1 MSWLAS
7 EIVKPE
13 VCGTDITNQNGN
25 VLEALNGFKTYDLM
39 RETGCLVNQRSNAYC
54 CLVNQRSNAYCFV
67 ESVASSSPVDT
78 YFYALPLGTPVPQ
91 KLTPSCS
98 PCIKSLMSLYAE
110 SATDKSLPLS
120 KVYSSAQK
128 LASSSCGTDYA
139 QSIASNAATR
149 TIATIVS
156 GGLFLSITLGLLVS
170 F

>member
-1 MSWLAS
+1 MDWFAS
-7 EIVKPE
+7 EIVKPD
-13 VCGTDITNQNGN
+13 VCGTEITNQNGN
-25 VLEALNGFKTYDLM
+25 VLQALNGFKTYDLM
-39 RETGCLVNQRSNAYC
+39 RQAG

-91 KLTPSCS
+91 KSTPSCS

-110 SATDKSLPLS
+110 SAADKSLPLS

-128 LASSSCGTDYA
+128 LAVDSCGTDYA
-139 QSIASNAATR
+139 QSIANSAAAR
-149 TIATIVS
+149 TMVTTIS
-156 GGLFLSITLGLLVS
+156 ASLFIGLTFGVLVG